1 MTPGRGTSP
10 PSEPVN
16 HEAGQQATPRES
28 PIVSGALARSFSR
41 DPQLRK
47 SDRLTRVSPMGGGSR
62 PKLVHRPELV
72 TRSDGR
78 YEVRC
83 SDCRGRSD
91 EPVPIGIGLPVS
103 SKVLAL
109 EMLRNHVGPAAWRT
123 ASQILPEPPR
133 AVTKHGA
140 DTAPPLGAPKRGADV
155 RRTVNPAS
163 RTA

>member
-1 MTPGRGTSP
+1 M
-10 PSEPVN
+10 
-16 HEAGQQATPRES
+16 AG
-28 PIVSGALARSFSR
+28 GA
-41 DPQLRK
+41 K
-47 SDRLTRVSPMGGGSR
+47 

-72 TRSDGR
+72 ARNNRR

-83 SDCRGRSD
+83 NDCRGRAD
-91 EPVPIGIGLPVS
+91 ERVPIGIGLPVS

-133 AVTKHGA
+133 AVTKSVSHP
-140 DTAPPLGAPKRGADV
+140 APPLGAPKRGADV
-155 RRTVNPAS
+155 DRTVDPAS